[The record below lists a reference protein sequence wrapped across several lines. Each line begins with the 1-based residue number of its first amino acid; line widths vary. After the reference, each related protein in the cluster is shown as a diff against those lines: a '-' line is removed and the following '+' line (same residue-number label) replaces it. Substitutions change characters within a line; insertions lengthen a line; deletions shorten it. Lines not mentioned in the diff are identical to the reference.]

1 MTRPSPWGGSEVFIL
16 KGFKSCVL
24 EVRIPKE
31 LGVLFSEVRNLKG
44 LSLMSGEWPFGVR
57 SKRAVCGE
65 QERV

>member
-1 MTRPSPWGGSEVFIL
+1 
-16 KGFKSCVL
+16 
-24 EVRIPKE
+24 
-31 LGVLFSEVRNLKG
+31 VLFSEVRNLKG